1 MPLDRPPLIDWY
13 RRNRARSR
21 ALFDLVDDEA
31 YYTKPIA
38 LRHPIVFYEGHLP
51 AFSFN
56 TLVKKA
62 LGGASIAVSFGP
74 AVSRGIDPHE
84 TAGPKETAADAAWPT
99 REVVH
104 QFAEEADHQV
114 LRALANADVDRP
126 GDALLDRGEA
136 VFAILEHEAMHQETL
151 LYMWHRLPLA
161 RKRRPAGYSPR
172 TNGAPPR
179 HEWIEIP
186 AGRATLGVDRAAV
199 PFGWDNE
206 FSALTCDVPAF
217 AIEQHDVTSQQ
228 FLEFVD
234 AGGYRDQQW
243 WRPEDWEWVQR
254 EQVTHPLFWEVHD
267 NDWFW
272 RGMARVRQQR
282 RSTRVRAM
290 ARWTSA
296 DGSRVPARSI
306 RLAGRRASASM
317 GLRDAVGRPR
327 RVRFFELGSRTGRYP
342 SKGK

>member
-62 LGGASIAVSFGP
+62 LGGASIDGRLETLFA
-74 AVSRGIDPHE
+74 RGIDPHE
-84 TAGPKETAADAAWPT
+84 TAGPKETVADAAWPT

-151 LYMWHRLPLA
+151 LYMWHRLPLP

-217 AIEQHDVTSQQ
+217 AIDQHDVTSQQ

-254 EQVTHPLFWEVHD
+254 EQPSL
-267 NDWFW
+267 
-272 RGMARVRQQR
+272 RQIMEL
-282 RSTRVRAM
+282 A

-296 DGSRVPARSI
+296 DGSRVPARSV